1 MKKALSST
9 SVVALALAV
18 SAGVAGAQG
27 PGPRGGR
34 PGDRGPGP
42 GFGPPPEQVAERL
55 GLSADQKAQWQA
67 MREKSRDTM
76 KPLFESARQAHEAF
90 RNALEAANPDA
101 LAVGQAALAA
111 HAAEKKLH
119 DAQQAAFEDL
129 KSILTPEQR
138 EKLEEGRGRGVGPRR
153 GGEGGPRQRG

>member
-1 MKKALSST
+1 MKKAMSGM

-34 PGDRGPGP
+34 PGNRGPGP
-42 GFGPPPEQVAERL
+42 GFGPAPERLAERL
-55 GLSADQKAQWQA
+55 GLSEDQKAQWQA
-67 MREKSRDTM
+67 MREKNRDSM
-76 KPLFESARQAHEAF
+76 KPLFEGARQAHEAF
-90 RNALEAANPDA
+90 KNALEAANPDA

-111 HAAEKKLH
+111 HAAQKKVH
-119 DAQQAAFEDL
+119 DAERAAFEEL

-138 EKLEEGRGRGVGPRR
+138 EKLEEGRGRG
-153 GGEGGPRQRG
+153 GPRQRG